1 MSESFAIERK
11 VLLALKE
18 KRALGKLS
26 AKLISNVGFPS
37 FLDYGRVSE
46 EDSTEYMVMTKLGRN
61 LNQLV
66 KEKRKCFSEKSV
78 L

>member
-26 AKLISNVGFPS
+26 AKAYIICRIPIS
-37 FLDYGRVSE
+37 
-46 EDSTEYMVMTKLGRN
+46 LGLR
-61 LNQLV
+61 
-66 KEKRKCFSEKSV
+66 
-78 L
+78 